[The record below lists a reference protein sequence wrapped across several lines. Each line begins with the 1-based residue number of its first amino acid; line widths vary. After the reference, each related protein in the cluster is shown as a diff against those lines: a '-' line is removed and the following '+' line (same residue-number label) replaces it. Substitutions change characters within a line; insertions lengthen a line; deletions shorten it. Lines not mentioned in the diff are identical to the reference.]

1 MSTKTDSDNPRI
13 LVVDDDSDVRFMLR
27 RYLSRHGFDVEVAED
42 GARLRALIGDQEF
55 DLVVLDLNMPGE
67 DGISLARFL
76 RDNHPV
82 GIIMLTAAAEVVDRI
97 VGLEVGAD
105 DYVTKPFEPREL
117 LARIK
122 SVLRRLENAA
132 PAAPSAAADGR
143 MPFGS
148 CSLDI
153 DARRLFDE
161 NGEEITI
168 TSMEYD
174 LLKAFADHP
183 NKVLS
188 RDQLL
193 NLAHNRDWEPFDRS
207 IDIRITRLRR
217 KIESDP
223 AKPQVI
229 KTVRGAG
236 YIYVVGDG

>member
-1 MSTKTDSDNPRI
+1 MSNEPRI

-27 RYLSRHGFDVEVAED
+27 RYLSRHGFNVEVAED
-42 GARLRALIGDQEF
+42 GARLREVIGEQDF

-132 PAAPSAAADGR
+132 PAAEPGAADGR
-143 MPFGS
+143 MPFGK
-148 CSLDI
+148 CSLDM

-217 KIESDP
+217 KIEPDP
-223 AKPQVI
+223 AKPQII

>member
-1 MSTKTDSDNPRI
+1 MSKKTDNDKPRI

-27 RYLSRHGFDVEVAED
+27 RYLTRHGFDVEVAED
-42 GARLRALIGDQEF
+42 GARLRALVADREF

-76 RDNHPV
+76 RDNHTV

-122 SVLRRLENAA
+122 SVLRRLEQTS
-132 PAAPSAAADGR
+132 PAAPSSAAGGR
-143 MPFGS
+143 MPFGN
-148 CSLDI
+148 CSLDM

-217 KIESDP
+217 KIEPDP
-223 AKPQVI
+223 AKPQII

>member
-1 MSTKTDSDNPRI
+1 
-13 LVVDDDSDVRFMLR
+13 
-27 RYLSRHGFDVEVAED
+27 
-42 GARLRALIGDQEF
+42 
-55 DLVVLDLNMPGE
+55 
-67 DGISLARFL
+67 
-76 RDNHPV
+76 
-82 GIIMLTAAAEVVDRI
+82 
-97 VGLEVGAD
+97 
-105 DYVTKPFEPREL
+105 
-117 LARIK
+117 
-122 SVLRRLENAA
+122 
-132 PAAPSAAADGR
+132 
-143 MPFGS
+143 MPFGV
-148 CSLDI
+148 CSLDL
-153 DARRLFDE
+153 DARRLFDGD
-161 NGEEITI
+161 GEEISI

-217 KIESDP
+217 KIEPDP